1 MFHVK
6 QSRRATLPSLL
17 PRCDLPLLRT
27 PQVSLACSPTSRAS
41 RETFDDIYRSRSQCH
56 SYAQT
61 PVDNLF
67 HVKHVPR
74 ETSRLGQVVW
84 YAVHMSK
91 KPLTHTNQ

>member
-17 PRCDLPLLRT
+17 PRCSLPMQRT
-27 PQVSLACSPTSRAS
+27 PKVSLAHSPTSRAS

-56 SYAQT
+56 SYPQGS
-61 PVDNLF
+61 VDKMF

-74 ETSRLGQVVW
+74 ETSRLGKSCGTL
-84 YAVHMSK
+84 YI
-91 KPLTHTNQ
+91 